1 MIRLAKI
8 EEHPLIVELWER
20 SVRASHLFLSEQDIV
35 TLRTLVENGVLKQL
49 ELWVVASDA
58 DVIMAFMGLSGQN
71 LEALFVDPVYFR
83 SGIGTILLSH
93 AETLKGELRVDVN
106 EQNPTAV
113 QFYLAHG
120 FEVTG
125 RSEKDGF
132 GHPFPLLHM
141 QKHAHKWNAKM

>member
-20 SVRASHLFLSEQDIV
+20 SVRASHLFLSEQDIA
-35 TLRTLVENGVLKQL
+35 TLRTLVESEVLKQL

-83 SGIGTILLSH
+83 TGIGTILLSH

-120 FEVTG
+120 FEITG

-141 QKHAHKWNAKM
+141 QRHAYN

>member
-20 SVRASHLFLSEQDIV
+20 SVRASHLFLSEQDIA
-35 TLRTLVENGVLKQL
+35 TLRTLVESEVLKQL

-83 SGIGTILLSH
+83 TGIGTILLSH

-120 FEVTG
+120 FEITG

-141 QKHAHKWNAKM
+141 QKHAYN

>member
-8 EEHPLIVELWER
+8 EEHLLIVELWER
-20 SVRASHLFLSEQDIV
+20 SVRASHLFLSEQDIA
-35 TLRTLVENGVLKQL
+35 TLRTLVESEVLKHL

-58 DVIMAFMGLSGQN
+58 DVIMGFMGLSGQN

-83 SGIGTILLSH
+83 TGIGTILLSH

-120 FEVTG
+120 FEITG

-132 GHPFPLLHM
+132 GNSFPLLHM
-141 QKHAHKWNAKM
+141 QKHAYN

>member
-20 SVRASHLFLSEQDIV
+20 SVRASHLFLNEQDIA
-35 TLRTLVENGVLKQL
+35 TLRTLVESEVLKQL

-83 SGIGTILLSH
+83 TGIGTILLSH

-120 FEVTG
+120 FEITG

-141 QKHAHKWNAKM
+141 QKHAYK

>member
-20 SVRASHLFLSEQDIV
+20 SVRATHLFLSEQDIA
-35 TLRTLVENGVLKQL
+35 TLRTLVESEVLKQL

-58 DVIMAFMGLSGQN
+58 AVIMGFMGLSGQN

-83 SGIGTILLSH
+83 TGIGTILLSH

-120 FEVTG
+120 FEITG

-141 QKHAHKWNAKM
+141 QKHAYN